1 MSKANTL
8 AVLSN
13 MAKSSQVPTLT
24 VEDCP
29 IDQGHGPISTT
40 KYPARLTTSKRDS
53 ASSHTATSLALNP
66 IKTRIGPWQLGQT
79 VGAGAVGKVR
89 QVRHMITGQTAA
101 AKIISKGTADKV
113 CARSLANLV
122 SRVGNG
128 AYEMAGD
135 FVLPLSLEREIVIMR
150 LLGHQNIAR
159 IYDVWENCEEV
170 YIILEYVN
178 GCDLFSYL
186 ASMVSPL
193 NEQYAVYLF
202 RQLVEAL
209 LYCHRF
215 QIYHRDLKPEN
226 IMLDTSNHTI
236 KVIDFG
242 MAAFQPTGNML
253 KTPCGSPHY
262 AAPELLYGRPYDGS
276 KADVWSLACVLFSML
291 TGGPPFN
298 YPHNIPSEHKL
309 NYLYGLIKAAQVKIP
324 SSLSKEARDLFKRV
338 FVADPKKRIDVFGMW
353 RHPLLHKYDKLFG
366 YEDQS
371 IECYIGPNPTV
382 EGWTPL
388 TPEMIDQNIFR
399 NLLMLWHDTDESA
412 LVTKLCNSEYVFLYS
427 REI

>member
-1 MSKANTL
+1 
-8 AVLSN
+8 
-13 MAKSSQVPTLT
+13 MAKPQQVPTLT
-24 VEDCP
+24 IENRP
-29 IDQGHGPISTT
+29 IQEGNSILSRPMVVTHP
-40 KYPARLTTSKRDS
+40 PTSNRAS
-53 ASSHTATSLALNP
+53 ASSQPSTSLALNP
-66 IKTRIGPWQLGQT
+66 IKSCIGPWQLGQN

-89 QVRHMITGQTAA
+89 QVRHVMTGQTAA
-101 AKIISKGTADKV
+101 AKIISKGTANKV

-128 AYEMAGD
+128 DYEMAGD
-135 FVLPLSLEREIVIMR
+135 FALPLSLEREIVIMR
-150 LLGHQNIAR
+150 LLEHHNIAR
-159 IYDVWENCEEV
+159 IYDVWENCDEV
-170 YIILEYVN
+170 YLILEYIN

-186 ASMVSPL
+186 ASEAAPL
-193 NEQYAVYLF
+193 DEQHAIYLF

-215 QIYHRDLKPEN
+215 QICHRDLKPEN
-226 IMLDTSNHTI
+226 IMLDTENHII

-242 MAAFQPTGNML
+242 MAAFQPTGNLL

-298 YPHNIPSEHKL
+298 YPHDIPSEHKL
-309 NYLYGLIKAAQVKIP
+309 NYLYDLIKAAQVKIP

-338 FVADPKKRIDVFGMW
+338 FVTDPRKRIDVFDMW
-353 RHPLLHKYDKLFG
+353 RHPLLHKFDNIFG

-371 IECYIGPNPTV
+371 IEHYIGPTPSV
-382 EGWTPL
+382 VDWAPL
-388 TPEMIDQNIFR
+388 TSDTIDQNIFR
-399 NLLMLWHDTDESA
+399 NLLMLWHDSDEPA
-412 LVTKLCNSEYVFLYS
+412 LVTKLCNNE
-427 REI
+427 